1 LIVQYLNRPDDKT
14 GGNTREKSADKSG
27 EKDSHEP
34 SVATEKAT
42 AAAAVKTDPSSAEKK
57 QQ

>member
-34 SVATEKAT
+34 SVTEKAT